1 MAVESPMTAMG
12 ATDVGDQPTAAAV
25 EIEVDDPSTRRALYR
40 AFDSYSSHVDG
51 LVSMVS
57 CRPRW

>member
-1 MAVESPMTAMG
+1 MTAMG